1 MTLDQG
7 NKWFTL
13 VPFSH
18 SCFFF
23 FFIYIFSVILSFCT
37 DRLVDLLVPHVC
49 DTSSSLV
56 LTFFLFRNY
65 TNVRSLLNGVHTP
78 YK

>member
-18 SCFFF
+18 YCF
-23 FFIYIFSVILSFCT
+23 FFIYLFSVILSFCT

-56 LTFFLFRNY
+56 LTFFLFRYY
-65 TNVRSLLNGVHTP
+65 TIVRPLLNGVHTP